1 VSSVVLEWNKPELKV
16 KVACPSVEGIH
27 LNRADPNQIGQML
40 RAPQGID
47 N

>member
-1 VSSVVLEWNKPELKV
+1 MSSVVPERNKPERKV
-16 KVACPSVEGIH
+16 KIACPSIEGIH